1 MPGSSSSV
9 LEEEVLIFS
18 VSKKWTSLLSGAS
31 MQQETQGEWVSF
43 LPFSKGKGAQ
53 KQMLPDTNYSDLSPA
68 PIPQG
73 SCQYLAVSLG
83 QIQIETGEHNRRK
96 AITDPSAPSPSLLPW
111 PACTT
116 LGGVLR
122 DEIWRKNQGILS
134 PDEAHQFGNL
144 RASGHAFP
152 RLISEMAVSSSFTH
166 LNNDISPQAECYT
179 RCQVT
184 HFTVLILSEV
194 TGATGLL
201 TVQITFWEEQ

>member
-1 MPGSSSSV
+1 MNLASEWGLNAAGDPGRMGFFSSLQQRKGGTETNV
-9 LEEEVLIFS
+9 TRHQLQWLIS
-18 VSKKWTSLLSGAS
+18 CSNPPRI
-31 MQQETQGEWVSF
+31 M
-43 LPFSKGKGAQ
+43 
-53 KQMLPDTNYSDLSPA
+53 
-68 PIPQG
+68 PIP
-73 SCQYLAVSLG
+73 SCQFRADSDRNRWT
-83 QIQIETGEHNRRK
+83 QQWNRRK

>member
-1 MPGSSSSV
+1 MGPECSRRPRENRFLFFPSAKEGGTETNVTRHQMQWVISCSS
-9 LEEEVLIFS
+9 
-18 VSKKWTSLLSGAS
+18 
-31 MQQETQGEWVSF
+31 
-43 LPFSKGKGAQ
+43 LPRN
-53 KQMLPDTNYSDLSPA
+53 T
-68 PIPQG
+68 PIP
-73 SCQYLAVSLG
+73 SCQFRADSG
-83 QIQIETGEHNRRK
+83 RNRWTQQWNRRK